1 MSLVEVP
8 SLCTF
13 TSDGILC
20 PNDETLTLHATII
33 NQIRKIPSRDKK
45 WILEKYIT
53 AIATQLYVKIK
64 SHQLRSNGYPK
75 YHARPQSYMSL
86 VHNNYLVEKIVNSHI
101 PIRRHIP
108 SHYDAIPHAYSHHY
122 TFIPWTCTIIY
133 TRLIRMYPTSLPSHI
148 RQRLFS
154 DLPLSHKLSG
164 KRAIWQ
170 NHNLPIV

>member
-1 MSLVEVP
+1 MEVP
-8 SLCTF
+8 SLSTLASYD
-13 TSDGILC
+13 TLC
-20 PNDETLTLHATII
+20 FNDATPTQHAII
-33 NQIRKIPSRDKK
+33 ITQIRKIPSRDKK
-45 WILEKYIT
+45 WIPEKWIT

-64 SHQLRSNGYPK
+64 SHQLRSNEYPK
-75 YHARPQSYMSL
+75 YHAQPQSYMDL
-86 VHNNYLVEKIVNSHI
+86 VHNNHLADKIVNSHI